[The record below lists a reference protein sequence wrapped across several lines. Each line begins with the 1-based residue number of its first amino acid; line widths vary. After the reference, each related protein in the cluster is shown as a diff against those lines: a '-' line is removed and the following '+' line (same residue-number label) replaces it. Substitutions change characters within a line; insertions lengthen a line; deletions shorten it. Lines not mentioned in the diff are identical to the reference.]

1 MSQHINA
8 ETAHSVVAAI
18 KQIKFEEYDNIQ
30 GVMEQFRHI
39 RLREGY
45 VLDAFKVGGFLGSNF
60 QLYARHKDA
69 NQEFECTQVEIDDEI
84 Y

>member
-8 ETAHSVVAAI
+8 ETAHRVVAAI
-18 KQIKFEEYDNIQ
+18 KQINFEKYDNIQ

-45 VLDAFKVGGFLGSNF
+45 VLDAFNDADFYGARYK
-60 QLYARHKDA
+60 LYARRIDA
-69 NQEFECTQVEIDDEI
+69 DKELYYELVIDDIME
-84 Y
+84 